1 MVRNEIVKW
10 LINEGFIQR
19 TADVKQLSYPQLL
32 AKYHACVKQYQ
43 ATKEHLE
50 SVTGDT
56 IM

>member
-1 MVRNEIVKW
+1 MVRDEIVKW

-19 TADVKQLSYPQLL
+19 TADVKQLSYQQLL